1 MKGFRR
7 GESMLFILKKKKKK
21 KENGSNKKKKKK
33 KQFMNPFCTKWGRR
47 RRT

>member
-33 KQFMNPFCTKWGRR
+33 QFMNPFCTKWGRR